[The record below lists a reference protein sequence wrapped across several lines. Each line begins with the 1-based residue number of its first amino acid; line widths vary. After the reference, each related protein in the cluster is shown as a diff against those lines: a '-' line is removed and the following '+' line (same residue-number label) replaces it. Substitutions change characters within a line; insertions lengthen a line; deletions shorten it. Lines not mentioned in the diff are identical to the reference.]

1 MRTVTLATFN
11 DRDHAQPVVDR
22 LEQAGFHPKVRDESA
37 WQARHL
43 AEHLA
48 SVKICVDE
56 NEYESAKGK
65 LKEWDT
71 TEHWL
76 EQAVT
81 CPECH
86 SPDVDYP
93 QVTRKFVLPALHALL
108 YRLGIEEKQFYCNTC
123 QHTWP
128 TRIKMEPER
137 DALNWPIKNSRLHE
151 NSDTTP

>member
-22 LEQAGFHPKVRDESA
+22 LQQAGFHPTVRDESA

-56 NEYESAKGK
+56 QEYEPAKDK
-65 LKEWDT
+65 LKEWDS

-76 EQAVT
+76 DQAVT